1 MSDNIINICLLPDC
15 YKRGEKKYRGYCRY
29 HNPAALPK
37 RRDGIAKGGYGT
49 IYQRG
54 KKRVGKYFNPSK
66 DPYHTAFIN
75 EITILKILDHYG
87 VKTLHPK
94 GFVTVGT
101 VRPRKDCT
109 KKTGM
114 IELDNAGETIVSYN
128 NDKLLW
134 DPARGASSEKN
145 MYDLLWDVCMSLY
158 LMHSLGIVHR
168 DIKFM
173 NILYENNEFTLIDFG
188 LSRFVPNKVDYP
200 VGDDLDN
207 LVYTGISYDLENRE
221 KYGEAL
227 EATDTY
233 IWGSET
239 HMPYHD
245 MSQLGFLVLRLMG
258 IDKYDNNGGNYLDTL
273 KYKLERSGSDETTT
287 LYRILLSLVG
297 PDWRK
302 IPSAL
307 DVLRQ
312 LKGKEFKRFDKNVN
326 IPPPPV
332 LKLRHTVYLGDSLK
346 YKYINNRINLIQLCQ
361 DVFERF
367 IDAATINYDEIS
379 CTPRLIPVHTADIDL
394 YKHYRITCY
403 TMVVMFITL
412 KDSGDDTVDYIKQY
426 IDFAT
431 KDEILKYGIDCEY
444 ASEAR
449 LLIMET
455 LNFKLFE
462 ML

>member
-1 MSDNIINICLLPDC
+1 MSDNIISRCLLPDC
-15 YKRGEKKYRGYCRY
+15 YERGEKKFRGYCRY
-29 HNPAALPK
+29 HDPAVSPAM
-37 RRDGIAKGGYGT
+37 RDGIADGNYGEVFK
-49 IYQRG
+49 RG
-54 KKRVGKYFNPSK
+54 EKRVGKYFNPSE
-66 DPYHTAFIN
+66 DPQHTAFIN

-101 VRPRKDCT
+101 VKPRKDCT
-109 KKTGM
+109 NKTGM
-114 IELDNAGETIVSYN
+114 IELDNAGESIISDEMIST
-128 NDKLLW
+128 LW
-134 DPARGASSEKN
+134 SGYDIYKN
-145 MYDLLWDVCMSLY
+145 VYDLIWDVCMSLY

-168 DIKFM
+168 DIKFD
-173 NILYENNEFTLIDFG
+173 NILYNNKKKEFTLIDFG
-188 LSRFVPNKVDYP
+188 ISRFVPNKVDYP
-200 VGDDLDN
+200 EDEVLGN
-207 LVYTGISYDLENRE
+207 LIYKGISYDIDNTQ
-221 KYGEAL
+221 KYGNIKEDHDQLVWKSNA
-227 EATDTY
+227 
-233 IWGSET
+233 

-258 IDKYDNNGGNYLDTL
+258 IDEYDNNGRDYIDTL
-273 KYKLERSGSDETTT
+273 EDQLERSGSDETTT

-297 PDWRK
+297 SDWRK

-307 DVLRQ
+307 DVLKQ
-312 LKGKEFKRFDKNVN
+312 LKGKEFKRFDKSVD

-332 LKLRHTVYLGDSLK
+332 LKLRHTMYLGDSLK
-346 YKYINNRINLIQLCQ
+346 YKYISNFVNLIQLCQ

-379 CTPRLIPVHTADIDL
+379 CTPQLIPVHTADIDL